1 MMDVHPDDGAYLYGL
16 FLDGGRWD
24 RQR

>member
-1 MMDVHPDDGAYLYGL
+1 MDVHPDDGAYLYGL